1 MEFIV
6 DLFIFYELFIMN
18 TLGISHSEKC
28 IVIMGKKREISKFE
42 LFKIFAPILMGLF
55 F

>member
-1 MEFIV
+1 
-6 DLFIFYELFIMN
+6 
-18 TLGISHSEKC
+18 
-28 IVIMGKKREISKFE
+28 MGKKREISKFE